1 MAGRS
6 RKYKI
11 ALSNEE
17 RNHLKDIVRD
27 KKTSNTI
34 KKRCQI
40 LLALDENQSTDT
52 TYDDC
57 AFYLDVSKS
66 TISNLVKIYSLKGLQ
81 AVLTINRNINSDNAN
96 RKIDGALEARI
107 IAMACSEPP
116 EGRARWTVKLLT
128 EKARVELELSAGEE
142 AVRRLLKKRITP
154 SYE

>member
-57 AFYLDVSKS
+57 AFYLGVSKS

-142 AVRRLLKKRITP
+142 AVRRLLKKTNYALI
-154 SYE
+154 

>member
-57 AFYLDVSKS
+57 AFYLGVSKS

-81 AVLTINRNINSDNAN
+81 TVLTINRNINSDNAN

-142 AVRRLLKKRITP
+142 AVRRLLKKTNYALI
-154 SYE
+154 

>member
-142 AVRRLLKKRITP
+142 AVRRLLKKTNYALI
-154 SYE
+154 

>member
-57 AFYLDVSKS
+57 AFYLGVSKS

-142 AVRRLLKKRITP
+142 AVRRLLKKKNYALI
-154 SYE
+154 